1 MRRLSTRTLLTT
13 SFGLVFAVLVA
24 AGPVFAQSAPT
35 SDEISLTGM
44 FLNPT
49 DLFAKLMIWCTIL
62 LSVYGFSM
70 IIRYG
75 LNARKVVIMPAT
87 TVDEVER
94 LLTERKYKEV
104 LDLCNADASV
114 FAKTMGAALGNAVH
128 GFGAMRE
135 SAEEV
140 AYTKSAAQIRSMEI
154 LNILGAAGP
163 MIGLFGTVYG
173 MIMAFY
179 AMAKA
184 GGAPKPAELA
194 GGISAALV
202 STFWGLVVAIPAVLA
217 YGMIRVT
224 VENNIEEAF
233 AKVID
238 LIKPFRPVPTKR

>member
-1 MRRLSTRTLLTT
+1 MTRLSNRAFATLCV
-13 SFGLVFAVLVA
+13 VFAA
-24 AGPVFAQSAPT
+24 AMFATPAFAQEGGGHEEVT
-35 SDEISLTGM
+35 LVGM
-44 FLNPT
+44 FLNPP
-49 DLFAKLMIWCTIL
+49 DVLAKVLIWFTIV
-62 LSVYGFSM
+62 LSVYGFSQ
-70 IIRYG
+70 IIRHAMA
-75 LNARKVVIMPAT
+75 ARKVVIMPAT
-87 TVDEVER
+87 TVEEVER

-104 LDLCNADASV
+104 LDVCNADTSV

-135 SAEEV
+135 SAEEISFV
-140 AYTKSAAQIRSMEI
+140 ASATRIRNMEI

-173 MIMAFY
+173 MIMSFY
-179 AMAKA
+179 SMAKS

-202 STFWGLVVAIPAVLA
+202 STFWGLIVAIPAVLA

-224 VENNIEEAF
+224 IENNVEEAF
-233 AKVID
+233 GKVID